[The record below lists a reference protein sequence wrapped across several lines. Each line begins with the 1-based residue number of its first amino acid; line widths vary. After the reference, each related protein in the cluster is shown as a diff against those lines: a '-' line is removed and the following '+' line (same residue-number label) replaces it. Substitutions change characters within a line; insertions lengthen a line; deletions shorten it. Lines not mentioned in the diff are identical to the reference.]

1 MTLTRSL
8 RVAQDIFRHWAE
20 EKGERWPE
28 GEYALPKRQK
38 FDFEMLDVPRGA
50 ILEFKGQE
58 KITCEVACLKP
69 PKVRYGDEI
78 VTLSVA
84 AQKAG
89 RKSYQMR
96 GPDYWTFQ
104 GELLSKRRERLE
116 EQPKP
121 ADKAVTIRP
130 KKLFLEQRVERIEAE
145 LKNVNDQLTRLQE
158 TLDWLN
164 D

>member
-1 MTLTRSL
+1 M
-8 RVAQDIFRHWAE
+8 
-20 EKGERWPE
+20 
-28 GEYALPKRQK
+28 PKRQK
-38 FDFEMLDVPRGA
+38 FDFEMLDVPLGA

-58 KITCEVACLKP
+58 KITCEVAYLRP
-69 PKVRYGDEI
+69 PKVRYRDEI
-78 VTLSVA
+78 VALSVA

-89 RKSYQMR
+89 RKTYQMR
-96 GPDYWTFQ
+96 GPDYWTFR

-121 ADKAVTIRP
+121 AGKAVTIRP
-130 KKLFLEQRVERIEAE
+130 KKLFLEQRVERLEAE
-145 LKNVNDQLTRLQE
+145 LKKINDQLTMLQK